1 MQSFLAFIIA
11 LTMAACPPDLGN
23 ARTKLDEAVTAIKAQ
38 LEVNRKAAMEE
49 LERQSKPYYFY
60 EHKKLSAYEWTGSPC
75 ADGVYPQRG
84 FTVASN
90 DPNLWHKWI
99 NIDGYGRFYV
109 HDRMA
114 QRMGTGIIDI
124 YLGDPAECIS
134 FGRQEAD
141 IYIYYEQ

>member
-11 LTMAACPPDLGN
+11 LTMAACPPDLGS
-23 ARTKLDEAVTAIKAQ
+23 ARAKLDEAVTAIKAQ
-38 LEVNRKAAMEE
+38 LEADRRAAMEE

-124 YLGDPAECIS
+124 YLGDPAECIR

-141 IYIYYEQ
+141 VYIYYEQ

>member
-1 MQSFLAFIIA
+1 MKSFLAFIIA
-11 LTMAACPPDLGN
+11 LTMVACPPDLGN
-23 ARTKLDEAVTAIKAQ
+23 ARTKLDETVTAIKAQ
-38 LEVNRKAAMEE
+38 LEADRRAAMEE

-60 EHKKLSAYEWTGSPC
+60 DHKKLSAYEWTGSPC
-75 ADGVYPQRG
+75 ADGVYPQKG

-124 YLGDPAECIS
+124 YLGAPAECAK